1 MKVLYLDE
9 SGDHNLV
16 KIHPDYPVFVLGGVI
31 VDRAYART
39 VIAPRL
45 RQLKLDFFDDEE
57 VILHTTEIIRT
68 RNQFEVLK
76 NTELR
81 NRFYAELNAMMSE
94 LEYTV
99 VACAIRKPEHLARY
113 GDNAVDPYMY
123 SLEVLVERFCHEIGN
138 VKDGGII
145 YAEKRG
151 PDLDGQLERAW
162 LKLQTR
168 GSTYTPGNR
177 LNDRIIDL
185 IVRDKSLN
193 IAGMQLAD
201 LVVSPIGRHV
211 MGKPPQADWE
221 IVESK
226 FRRLGPNR
234 NYRGT
239 GLVILPN

>member
-16 KIHPDYPVFVLGGVI
+16 KIHPDYPVIVLGGVI

-99 VACAIRKPEHLARY
+99 VACAIRKPEHLAKY

-211 MGKPPQADWE
+211 MGKPPQADWK